1 MIDPAKEGARIPRKG
16 DTMATPARVSDPVL
30 KQLPIDESR
39 QIVIRQTGTMG
50 YPDDHAIAVAECSLR
65 MAVRL
70 GLDPDARRTI
80 AAGALLHD
88 VGKLRVDDRILSK
101 QGPLTPDER
110 RNVEQHPL
118 EGERILQD
126 SVEPPVREVVL
137 AHHER
142 WDGAGY
148 PQGLAG
154 NDIPLAARVV
164 AVADAYLA
172 MCETRPY
179 RARLTKDEAV
189 GELEACAGTQFDP
202 ACVEALVSV
211 VVAEPPQSPS

>member
-1 MIDPAKEGARIPRKG
+1 
-16 DTMATPARVSDPVL
+16 MATTARVSNPLL
-30 KQLPIDESR
+30 KQLPIEESR
-39 QIVIRQTGTMG
+39 HIVVSQTGTIG

-65 MAVRL
+65 IAVRL
-70 GLDPDARRTI
+70 GLDPDVRRTI

-101 QGPLTPDER
+101 PGPLTPDER

-154 NDIPLAARVV
+154 SDIPLAARVV

-211 VVAEPPQSPS
+211 VVAEPPQTPS

>member
-1 MIDPAKEGARIPRKG
+1 
-16 DTMATPARVSDPVL
+16 MATPARVSDPVL

-39 QIVIRQTGTMG
+39 QIVIRQTGTVG

-65 MAVRL
+65 IAVRL
-70 GLDPDARRTI
+70 GLDPDERRTI

-101 QGPLTPDER
+101 PGPLTPDER

-179 RARLTKDEAV
+179 RAAISKRDALN
-189 GELEACAGTQFDP
+189 ELRDCAGTQFDP
-202 ACVEALVSV
+202 ACVDALVS
-211 VVAEPPQSPS
+211 AADDPGLNAPQP

>member
-1 MIDPAKEGARIPRKG
+1 
-16 DTMATPARVSDPVL
+16 MATTARVSDSDL
-30 KQLPIDESR
+30 KHLPIEESR
-39 QIVIRQTGTMG
+39 HIVATQTGTIG

-65 MAVRL
+65 IAVRL
-70 GLDPDARRTI
+70 GLDPDVRRTI

-101 QGPLTPDER
+101 PGPLTPDER

-118 EGERILQD
+118 EGERILQG

-148 PQGLAG
+148 PDGLSG
-154 NDIPLAARVV
+154 GRIPLASRIISVC
-164 AVADAYLA
+164 DAYGA
-172 MCETRPY
+172 MTCDRPY
-179 RARLTKDEAV
+179 RAAMDPDDA
-189 GELEACAGTQFDP
+189 LEEIRAGSGSQFDP
-202 ACVEALVSV
+202 SVVQALVD
-211 VVAEPPQSPS
+211 ALAATL

>member
-1 MIDPAKEGARIPRKG
+1 
-16 DTMATPARVSDPVL
+16 MATTARVSNPLL
-30 KQLPIDESR
+30 KQLPIEESR
-39 QIVIRQTGTMG
+39 HIVVSQTGTIG

-65 MAVRL
+65 IAVRL
-70 GLDPDARRTI
+70 GLDPDVRRTI

-101 QGPLTPDER
+101 PGPLTPDER

-172 MCETRPY
+172 MRETRPY
-179 RARLTKDEAV
+179 RAAISERDALR
-189 GELEACAGTQFDP
+189 ELRECAGTQFDP
-202 ACVEALVSV
+202 ACVDALVSS
-211 VVAEPPQSPS
+211 AEAPAAEAPPP

>member
-1 MIDPAKEGARIPRKG
+1 
-16 DTMATPARVSDPVL
+16 MATTARVADPDL
-30 KQLPIDESR
+30 KHLPIEESR
-39 QIVIRQTGTMG
+39 HIVATQTGTIG

-65 MAVRL
+65 IAVRL
-70 GLDPDARRTI
+70 GLDPDVRRTI

-88 VGKLRVDDRILSK
+88 VGKLRVDDLILSK
-101 QGPLTPDER
+101 PGPLTPDER

-126 SVEPPVREVVL
+126 SVDQPVREVVL

-148 PQGLAG
+148 PKGLAG
-154 NDIPLAARVV
+154 NKIPLAARVV

-172 MCETRPY
+172 MRETRPY
-179 RARLTKDEAV
+179 RAAISKHDALK
-189 GELEACAGTQFDP
+189 ELRECAGSQFDP
-202 ACVEALVSV
+202 ACVDALVS
-211 VVAEPPQSPS
+211 ATEDAPQP

>member
-1 MIDPAKEGARIPRKG
+1 
-16 DTMATPARVSDPVL
+16 MATTARVSNPLL
-30 KQLPIDESR
+30 KQLPIEESR
-39 QIVIRQTGTMG
+39 HIVATQTGTIG

-65 MAVRL
+65 IALRL
-70 GLDPDARRTI
+70 GLDTDVRRTI
-80 AAGALLHD
+80 ASGALLHD
-88 VGKLRVDDRILSK
+88 VGKLHVDDRILSK
-101 QGPLTPDER
+101 PGPLTLDER

-118 EGERILQD
+118 EGERIVRD

-154 NDIPLAARVV
+154 NEIPLAARVV

-179 RARLTKDEAV
+179 RTRLTKDEAV
-189 GELEACAGTQFDP
+189 GELEACAGSQFDP

-211 VVAEPPQSPS
+211 VGAQQLER

>member
-1 MIDPAKEGARIPRKG
+1 
-16 DTMATPARVSDPVL
+16 MATSARVSNRVL
-30 KQLPIDESR
+30 NQLPIEASR
-39 QIVIRQTGTMG
+39 HIVASRTGTIG

-65 MAVRL
+65 IAVRL
-70 GLDPDARRTI
+70 GLDPDVRRTI

-88 VGKLRVDDRILSK
+88 VGKLRVDERILSK
-101 QGPLTPDER
+101 PGPLTPDER

-118 EGERILQD
+118 EGERIVRD

-148 PQGLAG
+148 PKGLAG

-179 RARLTKDEAV
+179 RTRLTQDQAV
-189 GELEACAGTQFDP
+189 GELEACAGSQFDP

-211 VVAEPPQSPS
+211 VGAERPQL

>member
-1 MIDPAKEGARIPRKG
+1 
-16 DTMATPARVSDPVL
+16 MATTARVSDPVL
-30 KQLPIDESR
+30 KQLPIEESR
-39 QIVIRQTGTMG
+39 YIVARQTGTIG

-65 MAVRL
+65 IAVRL

-80 AAGALLHD
+80 ATGALLHD

-101 QGPLTPDER
+101 PGPLTAAER
-110 RNVEQHPL
+110 RDVEQHPV
-118 EGERILQD
+118 EGERIVRD
-126 SVEPPVREVVL
+126 AVEPPVREVVL

-154 NDIPLAARVV
+154 NEIPLAARVV

-179 RARLTKDEAV
+179 RTRLTQDEAV
-189 GELEACAGTQFDP
+189 GELEACAGSQFDP

-211 VVAEPPQSPS
+211 VARPSSS

>member
-1 MIDPAKEGARIPRKG
+1 
-16 DTMATPARVSDPVL
+16 MATTARTADPIL
-30 KQLPIDESR
+30 KHLPIEESR
-39 QIVIRQTGTMG
+39 HIVATQTGTVG
-50 YPDDHAIAVAECSLR
+50 YPDDHAIAVAECS
-65 MAVRL
+65 VRIAASL
-70 GLDPDARRTI
+70 GLDPGARSTI

-88 VGKLRVDDRILSK
+88 VGKLRVDERILSK
-101 QGPLTPDER
+101 PGPLTPDER

-118 EGERILQD
+118 EGERIVRD
-126 SVEPPVREVVL
+126 SVETPVREVVL

-148 PQGLAG
+148 PNGLAG
-154 NDIPLAARVV
+154 NEIPLAARVV

-179 RARLTKDEAV
+179 RTRLTKDEAV

-202 ACVEALVSV
+202 ACVEALISV
-211 VVAEPPQSPS
+211 VARP

>member
-1 MIDPAKEGARIPRKG
+1 
-16 DTMATPARVSDPVL
+16 MATRARTADPVL
-30 KQLPIDESR
+30 KHLPIEESR
-39 QIVIRQTGTMG
+39 HIVATQTGTIG
-50 YPDDHAIAVAECSLR
+50 YPDDHAIAVAECSVR
-65 MAVRL
+65 IAARL
-70 GLDPDARRTI
+70 GLDPDARSTI

-88 VGKLRVDDRILSK
+88 VGKLRVDERILSK
-101 QGPLTPDER
+101 PGPLTPDER

-118 EGERILQD
+118 EGERIVRD

-148 PQGLAG
+148 PNGLAG
-154 NDIPLAARVV
+154 NEIPLAARVV

-179 RARLTKDEAV
+179 RTRLTKDEAV

-202 ACVEALVSV
+202 ACVEALISV
-211 VVAEPPQSPS
+211 VARP